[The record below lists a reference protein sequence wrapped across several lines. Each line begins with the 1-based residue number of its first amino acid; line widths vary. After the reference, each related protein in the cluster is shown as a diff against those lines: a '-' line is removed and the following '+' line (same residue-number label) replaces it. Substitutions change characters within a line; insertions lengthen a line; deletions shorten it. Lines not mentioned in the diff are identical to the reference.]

1 MALTQLAPPYPIF
14 TDKNGDPLDNG
25 YLYFGEVNKN
35 PETNPIQVYY
45 DSAFTQPAAQPLRT
59 SNGYVMRNG
68 SPALIYADS
77 QFSVTVRDKNNAL
90 VIYSP
95 VGYGV
100 DPSSVTGNVR
110 IDDFIGDGSETVFT
124 LSASA
129 STKRAVN
136 IYIDGVHQENS
147 SYEVSG
153 TTLTFSEAPP
163 LNSAIEVVT
172 FENSIVAAGNAAN
185 IDYDQGSSGYVQRT
199 VESRLRDIVFA
210 KDFGAVGDGI
220 ADDTT
225 AITNAMNAAS
235 GKVLD
240 GANQTYKVTSAISVT
255 SENITIQ
262 NMTIDTSSTLGALDV
277 ITFAGTLGTSTSL
290 SANAAAGDSVITVV
304 STSGFVADGYAYIK
318 SNAVFSTSGT
328 VLLGQVVKIKSVD
341 SATQV
346 TVYDDVLY
354 AFNTSD
360 GANLSPLNTKKN
372 ITFRNVKF
380 IGADD
385 VSNSQTAIRF
395 TNCSNVTVDNCSFD
409 YYSYTSVTLDRC
421 VNSKIVNTSTRFA
434 RRTGLSYGFAINN
447 GSYSISIDNCYGE
460 DTRHM
465 VTVGDNDGVNLFV
478 RVSNCHAASQKDAGI
493 DAHAACDFMVIDG
506 NTIECVQDAPD
517 GIIFQGLTCNI
528 TDNIVVGGVSQGIR
542 VQNWANNVGTGSAII
557 TGNSISN
564 IGTTST
570 DVGINIDYGAAS
582 GSILTSCVISNNTI
596 DGTFEYGLYVY
607 NNSAPYDLNNLSI
620 HNNIFRNSASTSGIF
635 IRTASGAA
643 INNCTISGNIVNA
656 SGSTGIYLLGGG
668 ANEITKSVISGNVL
682 QGTTFGI
689 RLTNVQDCVVSG
701 NLNNSTQRVEVATS
715 TGVVLD
721 QSQSVPK
728 TMTNS
733 TYVVAEDD
741 LDLIANRAGTITVTL
756 PTASEWAGRLLNIKT
771 VQAQAVD
778 SASANVVLI
787 GDTGAGTT
795 ILPATDGAWAQ
806 LRSSGTEWIIMQKG

>member
-1 MALTQLAPPYPIF
+1 MTLTKVHNRMIE
-14 TDKNGDPLDNG
+14 GIV
-25 YLYFGEVNKN
+25 E
-35 PETNPIQVYY
+35 
-45 DSAFTQPAAQPLRT
+45 
-59 SNGYVMRNG
+59 
-68 SPALIYADS
+68 
-77 QFSVTVRDKNNAL
+77 
-90 VIYSP
+90 
-95 VGYGV
+95 
-100 DPSSVTGNVR
+100 
-110 IDDFIGDGSETVFT
+110 
-124 LSASA
+124 
-129 STKRAVN
+129 AVN
-136 IYIDGVHQENS
+136 V
-147 SYEVSG
+147 
-153 TTLTFSEAPP
+153 
-163 LNSAIEVVT
+163 
-172 FENSIVAAGNAAN
+172 
-185 IDYDQGSSGYVQRT
+185 
-199 VESRLRDIVFA
+199 

-225 AITNAMNAAS
+225 AMTNAMNAAS

-240 GANQTYKVTSAISVT
+240 GANQAFKVTSAISVT
-255 SENITIQ
+255 SENIIIQ

-277 ITFAGTLGTSTSL
+277 ITFAGTLGTPTSL
-290 SANAAAGDSVITVV
+290 SSNAVSGASVITVA

-341 SATQV
+341 SATQI

-354 AFNTSD
+354 AFNTADS
-360 GANLSPLNTKKN
+360 ATLSPLNTKKN

-385 VSNSQTAIRF
+385 VSNAQTAVRF

-409 YYSYTSVTLDRC
+409 YYSYTSAILDRC
-421 VNSKIVNTSTRFA
+421 VNSKIVNTSTRFSRKA
-434 RRTGLSYGFAINN
+434 GLAYGFGIFN

-460 DTRHM
+460 DLRHM

-478 RVSNCHAASQKDAGI
+478 RVSNCHAASQRDAGI
-493 DAHAACDFMVIDG
+493 DAHAACDYMVIDG
-506 NTIECVQDAPD
+506 NTIECVAGAQD

-528 TDNIVVGGVSQGIR
+528 TDNIVVGNMGRGIR
-542 VQNWANNVGTGSAII
+542 VQNIVNNVGTASAII

-564 IGTTST
+564 IGTAST
-570 DVGINIDYGAAS
+570 DSGISIDYGVAS
-582 GSILTSCVISNNTI
+582 GTILNSCVISNNTI
-596 DGTFEYGLYVY
+596 DGSFEYGLFIY
-607 NNSAPYDLNNLSI
+607 NNSAPYSLNNLAI
-620 HNNIFRNSASTSGIF
+620 HNNIFRNSASISGIF

-643 INNCTISGNIVNA
+643 INNCTISGNIVN
-656 SGSTGIYLLGGG
+656 STGTTGIYLLGGG

-728 TMTNS
+728 TMTTS

-741 LDLIANRAGTITVTL
+741 LDLIASRAGTITVTL
-756 PTASEWAGRLLNIKT
+756 PTASSWPGRLLNIKT

-778 SASANVVLI
+778 SASSNVVPVAN
-787 GDTGAGTT
+787 TGTSTT
-795 ILPATDGAWAQ
+795 ILTAVDGSWAQ
-806 LRSSGTEWIIMQKG
+806 LRSSGTQWITMQKG

>member
-1 MALTQLAPPYPIF
+1 MTLTKVHNRMIE
-14 TDKNGDPLDNG
+14 GIV
-25 YLYFGEVNKN
+25 E
-35 PETNPIQVYY
+35 
-45 DSAFTQPAAQPLRT
+45 
-59 SNGYVMRNG
+59 
-68 SPALIYADS
+68 
-77 QFSVTVRDKNNAL
+77 
-90 VIYSP
+90 
-95 VGYGV
+95 
-100 DPSSVTGNVR
+100 
-110 IDDFIGDGSETVFT
+110 
-124 LSASA
+124 
-129 STKRAVN
+129 AVN
-136 IYIDGVHQENS
+136 V
-147 SYEVSG
+147 
-153 TTLTFSEAPP
+153 
-163 LNSAIEVVT
+163 
-172 FENSIVAAGNAAN
+172 
-185 IDYDQGSSGYVQRT
+185 
-199 VESRLRDIVFA
+199 

-225 AITNAMNAAS
+225 AMTNAMNAAS

-240 GANQTYKVTSAISVT
+240 GANQAFKVTSAISVT
-255 SENITIQ
+255 SENIIIQ

-277 ITFAGTLGTSTSL
+277 ITFAGTLGTPTSL
-290 SANAAAGDSVITVV
+290 SSNAVSGASVITVA

-341 SATQV
+341 SATQI

-354 AFNTSD
+354 AFNTADS
-360 GANLSPLNTKKN
+360 ATLSPLNTKKN

-385 VSNSQTAIRF
+385 VSNAQTAVRF

-409 YYSYTSVTLDRC
+409 YYSYTSAILDRC
-421 VNSKIVNTSTRFA
+421 VNSKIVNTSTRFSRKA
-434 RRTGLSYGFAINN
+434 GLSYGFAIFN

-460 DTRHM
+460 DLRHM

-478 RVSNCHAASQKDAGI
+478 RVSNCHAASQRDAGI
-493 DAHAACDFMVIDG
+493 DAHAACDYMVIDG
-506 NTIECVQDAPD
+506 NTIECVAGAQD

-528 TDNIVVGGVSQGIR
+528 TDNIVVGNMGRGIR
-542 VQNWANNVGTGSAII
+542 VQNIVNNVGTASAII

-564 IGTTST
+564 IGTAST
-570 DVGINIDYGAAS
+570 DSGISIDYGVAS
-582 GSILTSCVISNNTI
+582 GTILNSCVISNNTI
-596 DGTFEYGLYVY
+596 DGSFEYGLFIY
-607 NNSAPYDLNNLSI
+607 NNSAPYSLNNLAI
-620 HNNIFRNSASTSGIF
+620 HNNIFRNSASISGIF

-643 INNCTISGNIVNA
+643 INNCTISGNIVN
-656 SGSTGIYLLGGG
+656 STGTTGIYLLGGG

-728 TMTNS
+728 TMTTS

-741 LDLIANRAGTITVTL
+741 LDLIASRAGTITVTL
-756 PTASEWAGRLLNIKT
+756 PTASSWPGRLLNIKT

-778 SASANVVLI
+778 SASSNVVPVAN
-787 GDTGAGTT
+787 TGTSTT
-795 ILPATDGAWAQ
+795 ILTAVDGSWAQ
-806 LRSSGTEWIIMQKG
+806 LRSSGTQWITMQKG

>member
-1 MALTQLAPPYPIF
+1 MALTKAHYRMI
-14 TDKNGDPLDNG
+14 
-25 YLYFGEVNKN
+25 E
-35 PETNPIQVYY
+35 
-45 DSAFTQPAAQPLRT
+45 
-59 SNGYVMRNG
+59 G
-68 SPALIYADS
+68 SPI
-77 QFSVTVRDKNNAL
+77 SV
-90 VIYSP
+90 
-95 VGYGV
+95 
-100 DPSSVTGNVR
+100 
-110 IDDFIGDGSETVFT
+110 
-124 LSASA
+124 
-129 STKRAVN
+129 
-136 IYIDGVHQENS
+136 
-147 SYEVSG
+147 
-153 TTLTFSEAPP
+153 
-163 LNSAIEVVT
+163 
-172 FENSIVAAGNAAN
+172 
-185 IDYDQGSSGYVQRT
+185 
-199 VESRLRDIVFA
+199 

-225 AITNAMNAAS
+225 AMTNAMNAAS

-240 GANQTYKVTSAISVT
+240 GANQAFKVTSAISVT
-255 SENITIQ
+255 SENIIIQ

-277 ITFAGTLGTSTSL
+277 ITFAGTLGTPTSL
-290 SANAAAGDSVITVV
+290 SSNAVSGASVITVA

-341 SATQV
+341 SATQI

-354 AFNTSD
+354 AFNTADS
-360 GANLSPLNTKKN
+360 ATLSPLNTKKN

-385 VSNSQTAIRF
+385 VSNAQTAVRF

-409 YYSYTSVTLDRC
+409 YYSYTSAILDRC
-421 VNSKIVNTSTRFA
+421 VNSKIVNTSTRFSRKA
-434 RRTGLSYGFAINN
+434 GLAYGFGIFN

-460 DTRHM
+460 DLRHM

-478 RVSNCHAASQKDAGI
+478 RVSNCHAASQRDAGI
-493 DAHAACDFMVIDG
+493 DAHAACDYMVIDG
-506 NTIECVQDAPD
+506 NTIECVAGAQD

-528 TDNIVVGGVSQGIR
+528 TDNIVVGNMGRGIR
-542 VQNWANNVGTGSAII
+542 VQNIVNNVGTASAII

-564 IGTTST
+564 IGTAST
-570 DVGINIDYGAAS
+570 DSGISIDYGVAS
-582 GSILTSCVISNNTI
+582 GTILNSCVISNNTI
-596 DGTFEYGLYVY
+596 DGSFEYGLFIY
-607 NNSAPYDLNNLSI
+607 NNSAPYSLNNLAI
-620 HNNIFRNSASTSGIF
+620 HNNIFRNSASISGIF

-643 INNCTISGNIVNA
+643 INNCTISGNIVN
-656 SGSTGIYLLGGG
+656 STGTTGIYLLGGG

-728 TMTNS
+728 TMTTS

-741 LDLIANRAGTITVTL
+741 LDLIASRAGTITVTL
-756 PTASEWAGRLLNIKT
+756 PTASSWPGRLLNIKT

-778 SASANVVLI
+778 SASSNVVPVAN
-787 GDTGAGTT
+787 TGTSTT
-795 ILPATDGAWAQ
+795 ILTAVDGSWAQ
-806 LRSSGTEWIIMQKG
+806 LRSSGTQWITMQKG